1 MNKKNMVNNSK
12 RRRKGTS
19 PVFTFIV
26 TFAIF
31 TGLAL
36 ILLQFTKKDD
46 ALTSTE
52 KFVPHDQGEGE
63 LKTPDTPPVRV
74 PEINKILENPKI
86 IKYQGNTDTHY
97 TDELRAFLEIK
108 NYPQF
113 KEPIYQHTDNKFYLN
128 HAGNKEPHFKGTAF
142 MDYRV
147 RLNSRKILIYAHNA
161 KSLNMP
167 FSIFENYRYKE
178 FYDAFPVFKLRTN
191 NGVKEYQIFS
201 IYVDTSSF
209 DYMRI
214 DFKNEGDYYKHLLM
228 HKKRSMYDT
237 GVKVKPKDSVLVVQ
251 TCEEDPSL
259 ANVKHKYLVIMAKRI
274 R

>member
-1 MNKKNMVNNSK
+1 MNKKNMVNSSK
-12 RRRKGTS
+12 KSKKMMS

-31 TGLAL
+31 TGLGL
-36 ILLQFTKKDD
+36 IFLHFTQKDD
-46 ALTSTE
+46 AITSTE
-52 KFVPHDQGEGE
+52 KFVPHDQGEKPLE
-63 LKTPDTPPVRV
+63 TPENPPLRV
-74 PEINKILENPKI
+74 PDVKKILENPKI
-86 IKYQGNTDTHY
+86 IKYQGNTETHY

-108 NYPQF
+108 DYPEF

-147 RLNSRKILIYAHNA
+147 RLNSRKILIYAHNS

-167 FSIFENYRYKE
+167 FSILENYRYKE
-178 FYDAFPVFKLRTN
+178 FYDAFPTLVLRTN

-209 DYMRI
+209 DYMRVT
-214 DFKNEGDYYKHLLM
+214 FKNEGDYYKHLLT
-228 HKKRSMYDT
+228 HRARSIYDT
-237 GVKVKPKDSVLVVQ
+237 KVKIKPKDSVLVIQ

-259 ANVKHKYLVIMAKRI
+259 AKVKQKYLVIFAKRVK
-274 R
+274 